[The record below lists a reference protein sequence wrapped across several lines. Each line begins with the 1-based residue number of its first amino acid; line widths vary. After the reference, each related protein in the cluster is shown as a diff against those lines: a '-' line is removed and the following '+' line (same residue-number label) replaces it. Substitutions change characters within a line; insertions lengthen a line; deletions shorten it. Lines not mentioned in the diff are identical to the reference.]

1 MESTAFVLLE
11 GVLQAAEV
19 LDLLSWCQTG
29 NLGITRYYLFSKY
42 DLHLV
47 NGGKCLSTAFA
58 FINTW
63 KLKTTILP

>member
-29 NLGITRYYLFSKY
+29 NLGITRNYLFFRAHRGSNE
-42 DLHLV
+42 V
-47 NGGKCLSTAFA
+47 
-58 FINTW
+58 
-63 KLKTTILP
+63 